1 MVFALSVQV
10 SRARVGCAP
19 VPTGSPNPYLHHRG
33 GTVSVTALIE
43 PPNSGEPLSATSP
56 DPEVLKRCVV
66 NLGNNGMLSDAGAFR
81 SSPQQIDGLFQAMGA
96 QHRAWRAEDPH
107 VPLRVLLYAHGGLNS
122 EAQGLKVAAANFA
135 WWIAHRVYPLFFCW
149 ESGWDEALEDI
160 VNDELHRVDGR
171 AALTPALAT
180 TRAFNLEDILDLTV
194 EAAAHNDLGRVA
206 WDEMKE
212 NALAASQSIDDTS
225 CVTWNSPTAL
235 QVRAMMKMPGASLTA
250 LRLRQY
256 IADAGEAVGVH
267 LIGHSAGAIFHQGLL
282 PQLGELQIL
291 VTSVQFL
298 AAALRDDEFV
308 KHVLPLLGE
317 RPGPGG
323 VQLPLFASFGLS
335 DQREKD
341 DNCISVYHKS
351 LLYLISQGL
360 ERGEHDVPLLGMA
373 KFLDRRMADF
383 FEPAP
388 ASPALQATLRQ
399 GIESRGGH
407 CVIAPAL
414 PPGFPP
420 DGCCNA
426 TTHGGFAG
434 ETHTIA
440 SVTHRIVNAP
450 A

>member
-1 MVFALSVQV
+1 MSRCVCCFTPMVDSTLRPRASKWPQPTSPGGLHTV
-10 SRARVGCAP
+10 STRCSSAGRA
-19 VPTGSPNPYLHHRG
+19 G
-33 GTVSVTALIE
+33 GTRPIRTSSTTNSTAC
-43 PPNSGEPLSATSP
+43 PL
-56 DPEVLKRCVV
+56 
-66 NLGNNGMLSDAGAFR
+66 
-81 SSPQQIDGLFQAMGA
+81 
-96 QHRAWRAEDPH
+96 
-107 VPLRVLLYAHGGLNS
+107 
-122 EAQGLKVAAANFA
+122 
-135 WWIAHRVYPLFFCW
+135 
-149 ESGWDEALEDI
+149 
-160 VNDELHRVDGR
+160 DGR

-206 WDEMKE
+206 WDEMKRE

-235 QVRAMMKMPGASLTA
+235 QVRAMMKMPGATLTA

-414 PPGFPP
+414 PPGFPS